1 MATTLILLFLS
12 LICQVSAYRLK
23 FGSIGNSPVRLIPK
37 LRSSM
42 SDKASVA
49 GRSAVKHAESG
60 AQLELV
66 NVNLCI
72 GNNDIISDINWN
84 IMAKERW
91 ALVGKN
97 GAGIPYAYW
106 QHNRHLQT

>member
-1 MATTLILLFLS
+1 MVAMLLLS
-12 LICQVSAYRLK
+12 LLWLICQVSAYKLQ
-23 FGSIGNSPVRLIPK
+23 FGFLGHSPVRLIPK

-42 SDKASVA
+42 SDKPNLMA
-49 GRSAVKHAESG
+49 RSTVKHAESG

-97 GAGIPYAYW
+97 GAGMISFIAYA
-106 QHNRHLQT
+106 

>member
-1 MATTLILLFLS
+1 M
-12 LICQVSAYRLK
+12 
-23 FGSIGNSPVRLIPK
+23 RLIPK

-42 SDKASVA
+42 SDKHNVM
-49 GRSAVKHAESG
+49 GRSTVKHAESG

-97 GAGIPYAYW
+97 GAGMNSFIQY
-106 QHNRHLQT
+106 T